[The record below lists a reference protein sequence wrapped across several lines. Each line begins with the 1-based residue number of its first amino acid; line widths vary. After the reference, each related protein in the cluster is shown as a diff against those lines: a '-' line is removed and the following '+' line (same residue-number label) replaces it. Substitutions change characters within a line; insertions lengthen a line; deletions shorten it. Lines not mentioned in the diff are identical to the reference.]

1 MVYTQIWRP
10 ISNSVVTDRG
20 AISIRGLG
28 STDCELQIGKHTVA
42 VEVDGQRLL
51 GL

>member
-1 MVYTQIWRP
+1 MEYTQIWRH
-10 ISNSVVTDRG
+10 ISESVVTDRG
-20 AISIRGLG
+20 AILIGGFG
-28 STDCELQIGKHTVA
+28 SADCELQIGKHMVA